1 MRLRDKVAIV
11 TGAGTGLG
19 RAIALRFGQE
29 GAVVVACGRREA
41 PIRAVSGAIV
51 AAGGRALAVA
61 ADVSRQPDIDHLL
74 AATRQAC
81 GRLDVLVNNAG
92 TVVARAPA
100 GETRDADF
108 DATMEANVL
117 TVLRMSRAALPDL
130 ARCRGAVVNIAST
143 AGLKGTPGNYAYAA
157 AKAAVVN
164 MTKTM
169 ALECTAQGV
178 RVNAVC
184 PGFVETDL
192 NRDYLQRLRD
202 AGSYE
207 ALVARHPLGLGT
219 PDDVAWAAL
228 YLASD
233 EARWVTGVALPVDGG
248 MMAGT

>member
-19 RAIALRFGQE
+19 HAIALRFGQE
-29 GAVVVACGRREA
+29 GAIVVACGRREA
-41 PIRAVSGAIV
+41 PIRAVAEAIV

-61 ADVSRQPDIDHLL
+61 ADVTRPADIDHLL
-74 AATRQAC
+74 TATREAC

-92 TVVARAPA
+92 TVVAR
-100 GETRDADF
+100 TRIGDTSDEDF
-108 DATMEANVL
+108 DATVAANVL
-117 TVLRMSRAALPDL
+117 SVFRMSRAALPDL
-130 ARCRGAVVNIAST
+130 ARARGAVVNVAST

-184 PGFVETDL
+184 PAFVETDL
-192 NRDYLQRLRD
+192 NRDYLQQLKET
-202 AGSYE
+202 GGYE
-207 ALVARHPLGLGT
+207 ALAARHPLGLGT
-219 PDDVAWAAL
+219 PEDVAWAAL

-248 MMAGT
+248 VMAGA